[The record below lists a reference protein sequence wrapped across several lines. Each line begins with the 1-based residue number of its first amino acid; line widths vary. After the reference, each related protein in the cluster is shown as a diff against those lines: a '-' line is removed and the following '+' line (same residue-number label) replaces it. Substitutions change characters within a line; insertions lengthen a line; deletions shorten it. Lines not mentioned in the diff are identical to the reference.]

1 MSWPS
6 QNIWT
11 LPSKYFLKII
21 VAFHNWRQKNTGRV
35 NRKYGLLK
43 INLLY
48 KVSCHSFYGFVHL
61 SYLVPFFYFSQKTS
75 ASLALINC
83 RFLWD
88 IGLTFK
94 SKLRK
99 YAFLNNFLSYIL
111 CIWTTWLINTCLFFF
126 RLCRLETRYNQYE
139 PSLRDDWCFSLWF
152 FNDLI
157 AQPRFIWQQPQKCA
171 VLFGALAQIE
181 KSWFVWQPLALR
193 LWLELSAKNPS
204 HFKPKKQQ

>member
-48 KVSCHSFYGFVHL
+48 NISCHSFYLLPIYQMSFLWFCFVHL

-83 RFLWD
+83 HFLWD
-88 IGLTFK
+88 IWLTFK

-99 YAFLNNFLSYIL
+99 YVSLNNFVFFILSEQH
-111 CIWTTWLINTCLFFF
+111 N
-126 RLCRLETRYNQYE
+126 
-139 PSLRDDWCFSLWF
+139 
-152 FNDLI
+152 
-157 AQPRFIWQQPQKCA
+157 
-171 VLFGALAQIE
+171 
-181 KSWFVWQPLALR
+181 
-193 LWLELSAKNPS
+193 
-204 HFKPKKQQ
+204 